1 MQFFHWYYPA
11 DGSLWHHARD
21 KAKELAE
28 LGITAC
34 WLPPAFKGQDGA
46 TASGYDAYDLYDLG
60 EFDQKGS
67 VRTKYG
73 TKEAYLSAIRTLNE
87 NGIGVYADVVLNH
100 KGGADEKE
108 RICVIKVNEE
118 NRNEH
123 ISDPFEIEAYTR
135 FTFPGRKEKYSA
147 FIWDY
152 HCFTG
157 VDYAAD
163 IKECQIFRILNEYGD
178 HWEDVISRE
187 KGNYDYLMC
196 ADIEFRNPAVREEL
210 KRWGEWFLKEAPFA
224 GVRLDA
230 VKHMSPSFITE
241 WLNYMRTLQP
251 DLFAVGEYWAP
262 EDLPI
267 MLKFL
272 EATEDKIA
280 LFDAPLHRNFFEA
293 ANAGKEYDLRNILK
307 NCILEVKPQLAVTI
321 VGNHDT
327 QPLQLL
333 EAPIPS
339 WFQPLAYALI
349 LLREAGYPCVFYPDL
364 YGAHYVGKDAAGND
378 QEVGLEPCAHLPQL
392 LKARKLYAYGNQR
405 DYFDHPNCIGFTREG
420 QGNHPGAGCAVILSN
435 GDAASKKMEMGT
447 AHAGKVFTDYLGNRM
462 EQVTIDEHGWGQF
475 PVNAGSVSVWI
486 EKREDQKQAQSH
498 TSPMPPD

>member
-1 MQFFHWYYPA
+1 MVNGTIMQFFHWYYPA
-11 DGSLWHHARD
+11 DGTLWDHVCNEAQR
-21 KAKELAE
+21 LAS

-46 TASGYDAYDLYDLG
+46 NASGYDAYDLYDLG

-73 TKEAYLSAIRTLNE
+73 TKEGYVSAIRVLKE

-108 RICVIKVNEE
+108 RVRVIKVNDE
-118 NRNEH
+118 NRNEP
-123 ISDPFEIEAYTR
+123 ISEPFDIEAYTR
-135 FTFPGRKEKYSA
+135 FTFPGRKGKYSQ
-147 FIWDY
+147 FIWDH

-163 IKECQIFRILNEYGD
+163 IKETAIFRIMNEYGE
-178 HWEDVISRE
+178 HWEDVVARE

-210 KRWGEWFLKEAPFA
+210 KRWGKWYLNEAPFA

-230 VKHMSPSFITE
+230 VKHMSPGFLIE
-241 WLNYMRTLQP
+241 WLDYMRSLQP

-272 EATEDKIA
+272 EVTEGRLA
-280 LFDAPLHRNFFEA
+280 LFDAPLHHNFFVA
-293 ANAGKEYDLRNILK
+293 SNAGKEYDLRNILT
-307 NCILEVKPQLAVTI
+307 NCVLEASPQLAVTL
-321 VGNHDT
+321 VANHDT

-333 EAPIPS
+333 EARVQL
-339 WFQPLAYALI
+339 WFRPLAYALI
-349 LLREAGYPCVFYPDL
+349 LLREAGYPCVFYPDI
-364 YGAHYVGKDAAGND
+364 YGAHYFGKDAAGND
-378 QEVGLEPCAHLPQL
+378 QEVWLEQCPHIEQL
-392 LKARKLYAYGNQR
+392 LVARKLYAYGKQR
-405 DYFDHPNCIGFTREG
+405 DYFDAPNSIGWTREG
-420 QGNHPGAGCAVILSN
+420 AADHPHSGCAVVLSN
-435 GDAASKKMEMGT
+435 GEACSRKMEMGRH
-447 AHAGKVFTDYLGNRM
+447 HAGQVFIDYLGNRL
-462 EQVTIDEHGWGQF
+462 EQVTIDEQGWGEF
-475 PVNAGSVSVWI
+475 AVNAGSVSVWI
-486 EKREDQKQAQSH
+486 NSKAV
-498 TSPMPPD
+498 